1 MFAPSADRL
10 QACQVDTRIADWI
23 LSAAKVLHP
32 KPVHSMDRL
41 LSILIS
47 KADHG
52 VIVGEILE
60 FSGAR
65 PQRQIL
71 IIGPR

>member
-1 MFAPSADRL
+1 MFSSFCRPTP
-10 QACQVDTRIADWI
+10 QVDIRIPNWI
-23 LSAAKVLHP
+23 LSAAKAPHP
-32 KPVHSMDRL
+32 KPVHPLEWL

-60 FSGAR
+60 FSVAR

-71 IIGPR
+71 IIGTR

>member
-1 MFAPSADRL
+1 ME
-10 QACQVDTRIADWI
+10 
-23 LSAAKVLHP
+23 
-32 KPVHSMDRL
+32 RL

-60 FSGAR
+60 FSVAR
-65 PQRQIL
+65 PQRQVL
-71 IIGPR
+71 IIGVR